1 MSTGDRNV
9 TDQALER
16 ASVDSATRFKPSWI
30 AGVVAAVLVL
40 YVLPNLLSDYWLR
53 TFISAVSLAICSLS
67 ASLIF
72 AQLGMVSLA
81 QFGLL
86 GVGGWFALRISH
98 GFNVPFEISL
108 LTGGVAAAVV
118 GLIVGLPALRMRGL
132 YLAIITL
139 MMAGAIQVLISAFGF
154 PDGGPGILGKS
165 ETVRVMM
172 ARPLLAQGDEA
183 YFRYALIVLALC
195 YGVVFLHVRGRPGRA
210 WAMIRRSE
218 VCAIACGVDIVWY
231 KVWAFTL
238 AGFLAGIAGGLLA
251 GAVGQLD
258 GSAFPASQSIMVFA
272 LTIVGGAYSWAG
284 PLFAGLML
292 RGFPSLLNDYH
303 VDGNIAT
310 MVFGVG
316 LLHALITAPQ
326 GMAGQVGDAVGALRR
341 LVSPQKGPK
350 AS

>member
-1 MSTGDRNV
+1 M
-9 TDQALER
+9 TDQTLESSGLVGAAR
-16 ASVDSATRFKPSWI
+16 PRLQWM
-30 AGVVAAVLVL
+30 AGAVIGTVVL
-40 YVLPNLLSDYWLR
+40 YVLPDLLADYWLR
-53 TFISAVSLAICSLS
+53 TFISAISLGICCLS
-67 ASLIF
+67 ASLLF

-98 GFNVPFEISL
+98 GLGVPFEIAL
-108 LTGGVAAAVV
+108 LTGGVAAAFV
-118 GLIVGLPALRMRGL
+118 GVIVGLPALRMRGL

-165 ETVRVMM
+165 VTNRVMM
-172 ARPLLAQGDEA
+172 ARPLLAGGDEA
-183 YFRYALIVLALC
+183 YFRYAVVVFGLC
-195 YGVVFLHVRGRPGRA
+195 YALVYAHIRSRPGRA
-210 WAMIRRSE
+210 WAMIRRGE

-251 GAVGQLD
+251 GGVGQLD

-272 LTIVGGAYSWAG
+272 LTIVGGAYSWLG
-284 PLFAGLML
+284 PIIAGLML
-292 RGFPSLLNDYH
+292 RALPALLNEFH

-310 MVFGVG
+310 MIFGAG

-326 GMAGQVGDAVGALRR
+326 GVAGQLGDAYAKL
-341 LVSPQKGPK
+341 KGL
-350 AS
+350 ASKKNAAP